1 MRRGIC
7 ISAALAIACGF
18 AIGEASGQGPS
29 QGPRQY
35 SGVASFYDKNYRGRT
50 ASGASYDP
58 TKLTAAHRTLP
69 FGTRLSVTDP
79 RTHRAV
85 TVVVNDRGPF
95 VKGRMLDLSF
105 AAAQALHMTGRGV
118 IRVIASVE

>member
-1 MRRGIC
+1 M
-7 ISAALAIACGF
+7 SAALAIACGF
-18 AIGEASGQGPS
+18 AMDEASAQGPS
-29 QGPRQY
+29 RGARQI
-35 SGVASFYDKNYRGRT
+35 SGAASFYDKNYRGRT
-50 ASGASYDP
+50 ASGARYDP
-58 TKLTAAHRTLP
+58 ARLTAAHRTLP

-95 VKGRMLDLSF
+95 VKGRVLDLSF

-118 IRVIASVE
+118 IRVTASVE